1 MGLLKYW
8 APTALAA
15 FLGAVSCA
23 HRPPMT
29 VQAMPVSC
37 HQVIPAGTPAVTW
50 ITPDDP
56 RDIDRHARWCRTVGP
71 VLVAPLERTPM
82 TAPVADH
89 LVIVSW
95 NVHVGGGDI
104 EGFVERLRGGEFTDG
119 VPIAQFALLL
129 QEVHRQGREVPVN
142 LPADA
147 PVPHAIIEHAPDGTR
162 RDIKAVAERMG
173 LHLFYAPAMRNG
185 AIAPEDRGTAILST
199 LPLSDLQAIE
209 LPFERQRRV
218 ALAATVEGATPSGA
232 AWQLRLADVQ
242 IDTSLA
248 LTRGGPFAAR
258 KRQAEALV
266 EALTMGGPDATLPTV
281 VGGDFNTWL
290 GPKEPA
296 LDVMRRAFADV
307 PDASS
312 HGPLI
317 FSSTW
322 RGPLGMR
329 AALDYVFLR
338 GVPRTEAPRR
348 LSERFGSDH
357 YPLLTVVGF
366 TPASVAQ
373 RFRFEPVE

>member
-1 MGLLKYW
+1 M
-8 APTALAA
+8 
-15 FLGAVSCA
+15 
-23 HRPPMT
+23 
-29 VQAMPVSC
+29 
-37 HQVIPAGTPAVTW
+37 TW
-50 ITPDDP
+50 IAPDDP

-71 VLVAPLERTPM
+71 VLVAPLESAPT
-82 TAPVADH
+82 TSPVADR
-89 LVIVSW
+89 LAVVSW

-104 EGFVERLRGGEFTDG
+104 EGFVDRLRSGEFTAG
-119 VPIAQFALLL
+119 APIAQFVLLL
-129 QEVHRQGREVPVN
+129 QEVHREGGDVPVN

-147 PVPHAIIEHAPDGTR
+147 PVPNAIIEHAPDGTR

-218 ALAATVEGATPSGA
+218 ALAATVEGTTPSGA

-266 EALTMGGPDATLPTV
+266 EALTMAGPDATLPTV

-296 LDVMRRAFADV
+296 LDVMRRAFADA
-307 PDASS
+307 PDAVS

-317 FSSTW
+317 APSTW
-322 RGPLGMR
+322 RGPLGTR

-338 GVPRTEAPRR
+338 GVPRIEAPRR

-357 YPLLTVVGF
+357 YPLLTVVGL
-366 TPASVAQ
+366 TPDSVAQ